1 MNHNL
6 KEKMLPD
13 LYEYSQ
19 TDVAKKMFLHI
30 NTIGNIEK
38 KAVEKFKKEL
48 EKRGIQLKDLLEE

>member
-1 MNHNL
+1 
-6 KEKMLPD
+6 MLPD

>member
-19 TDVAKKMFLHI
+19 TDVAEKLFLHI
-30 NTIGNIEK
+30 NTIGNVEK
-38 KAVEKFKKEL
+38 RAIAKFKKEL
-48 EKRGIQLKDLLEE
+48 EKRGIQLKDLLEV